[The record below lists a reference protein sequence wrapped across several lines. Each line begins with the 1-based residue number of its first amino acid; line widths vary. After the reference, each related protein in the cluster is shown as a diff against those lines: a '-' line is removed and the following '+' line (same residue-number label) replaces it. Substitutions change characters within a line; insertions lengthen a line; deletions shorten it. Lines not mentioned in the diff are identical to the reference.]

1 MTSVLLGNG
10 VTIQH
15 DQILD
20 KATTSSF
27 VTALDVSTSS
37 IRDSTFIIHNKT
49 GGDLDYQILGNLG
62 VYANI
67 VDPTGTN
74 DDDKGWVVLKSSTS
88 VATGTAPAVETLSN
102 PYSRVIVQIKHTSLT
117 TNVNIWH
124 KGQS

>member
-1 MTSVLLGNG
+1 MTSALLGNG
-10 VTIQH
+10 VTLQH

-20 KATTSSF
+20 KATTASF
-27 VTALDVSTSS
+27 VTALDISTSS

-62 VYANI
+62 VYGDI

-74 DDDKGWVVLKSSTS
+74 DDDKGWVVLKASTS
-88 VATGTAPAVETLSN
+88 IATGTAPAVETLSN
-102 PYSRVIVQIKHTSLT
+102 PYSRVIIQIKHTTLT
-117 TNVNIWH
+117 TNSCIWH